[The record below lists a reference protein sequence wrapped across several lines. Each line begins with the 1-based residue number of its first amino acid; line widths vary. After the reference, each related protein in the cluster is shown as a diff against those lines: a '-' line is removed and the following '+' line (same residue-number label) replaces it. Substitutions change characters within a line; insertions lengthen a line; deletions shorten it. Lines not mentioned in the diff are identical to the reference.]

1 MIRTKYVLQIRTDQ
15 GPVYEHALRGK
26 TLAIGRLPDN
36 DVVLD
41 HDAVSDHHLR
51 IEQASRDAD
60 APFILMDLGSQHG
73 THYRGQRLPAQT
85 PVAIQLEEPVRVGP
99 YTLRLAQNR
108 ARQADTLPLAGGA
121 LDGARPAPARRPLN
135 RLLWLMTTA
144 ALALALISLLIN
156 VVLALKLSQVARVGS
171 EIAAEMEVA
180 FDETLAEGV
189 TLDIAISQTIPISV
203 NVPIDEEFNV
213 RVQQNVSIDK
223 VIQAAVTIPV
233 INRAVNIDIPVR
245 ATIPLDEVVTVRVQ
259 ETVGFNEE
267 IPVEM
272 TLPIHLDPEDIGLGS
287 MMDKVKNWLERLRQ
301 VLR

>member
-26 TLAIGRLPDN
+26 ALAIGRLPDN

-60 APFILMDLGSQHG
+60 APFILVDLGSQHG
-73 THYRGQRLPAQT
+73 THYRGQRLLPQT

-99 YTLRLAQNR
+99 YAIRLAQSR
-108 ARQADTLPLAGGA
+108 TKQADTLPLVGGA
-121 LDGARPAPARRPLN
+121 LDEARPASPPRPSN
-135 RLLWLMTTA
+135 RLLWLTTTA
-144 ALALALISLLIN
+144 ALVLALISLLIN
-156 VVLALKLSQVARVGS
+156 VVLALKLSQVARVGG
-171 EIAAEMEVA
+171 EIATEMEAA
-180 FDETLAEGV
+180 FDETLAEGI
-189 TLDIAISQTIPISV
+189 TLEVDISQTIPISV

-245 ATIPLDEVVTVRVQ
+245 ATIPLDEVVTARVQ

-272 TLPIHLDPEDIGLGS
+272 TVPIHLDPEALGLEP
-287 MMDKVKNWLERLRQ
+287 MMDKIQDWLARLRD
-301 VLR
+301 VL

>member
-1 MIRTKYVLQIRTDQ
+1 MIRTKYALQIRTDQ
-15 GPVYEHALRGK
+15 GPVYEHPLRGR

-51 IEQASRDAD
+51 IEQAPRDAD
-60 APFILMDLGSQHG
+60 APFILMDLDSQHG
-73 THYRGQRLPAQT
+73 THCRGQRLPAQT
-85 PVAIQLEEPVRVGP
+85 PVAIQLEELVRVGP

-108 ARQADTLPLAGGA
+108 PKSADTLPLMGDPVSASPS
-121 LDGARPAPARRPLN
+121 RPSN

-156 VVLALKLSQVARVGS
+156 VVLALKLSQVARVGG
-171 EIAAEMEVA
+171 EIATEMEAVFA
-180 FDETLAEGV
+180 QTLAEGI
-189 TLDIAISQTIPISV
+189 TLEIDISQTIPISV
-203 NVPIDEEFNV
+203 NVPIDEEFS
-213 RVQQNVSIDK
+213 VQVQHDVSINE
-223 VIQAAVTIPV
+223 VVQAAVTIPV
-233 INRAVNIDIPVR
+233 INRAVNIDIPVH

-272 TLPIHLDPEDIGLGS
+272 TVPIHLDPEALGLEPT
-287 MMDKVKNWLERLRQ
+287 MEKIQDWLARLRD
-301 VLR
+301 VL